1 MALTSAQRKQ
11 LRTLAHHLEPIVL
24 VGKQGVSDALVR
36 SAADALDAHEL
47 VKLKFN
53 EHKDEKRTL
62 LDEIALR
69 TGAEVVGLVGH
80 VATLYKWQAD
90 DTKRKINL
98 PK

>member
-11 LRTLAHHLEPIVL
+11 LRALAHHLEPIVL
-24 VGKQGVSDALVR
+24 VGKQGASDALVR

-53 EHKDEKRTL
+53 EHKDGKRAL

-69 TGAEVVGLVGH
+69 TGAEVVGIVGH

-98 PK
+98 SK